1 MKDLFEYQKDTIWI
15 KEYPIHYAGTRFN
28 ARMTIVRLSNGHL
41 FIHSPCKIDGYT
53 KSMIEKLGTVDFIVA
68 PGSFHFSYVSSAQ
81 QAFVEAETFI
91 CPGIERK
98 RMEIDFDWILSDRP
112 DQRWEKDLDQVLV
125 RGNRFI
131 WEVAFFHK
139 ATKTLILVDLIEN
152 FTNQTEDVNWSLKFW
167 FKVVFRMWENP
178 KPAPEYQL
186 GWKDKKAARRSLM
199 KILEW
204 DFDRIIIAHGDLIE
218 ENARQVALN
227 AWRRPLETRDSP
239 TIPNIF

>member
-1 MKDLFEYQKDTIWI
+1 
-15 KEYPIHYAGTRFN
+15 
-28 ARMTIVRLSNGHL
+28 
-41 FIHSPCKIDGYT
+41 
-53 KSMIEKLGTVDFIVA
+53 
-68 PGSFHFSYVSSAQ
+68 
-81 QAFVEAETFI
+81 
-91 CPGIERK
+91 
-98 RMEIDFDWILSDRP
+98 
-112 DQRWEKDLDQVLV
+112 
-125 RGNRFI
+125 
-131 WEVAFFHK
+131 
-139 ATKTLILVDLIEN
+139 
-152 FTNQTEDVNWSLKFW
+152 
-167 FKVVFRMWENP
+167 MWENP